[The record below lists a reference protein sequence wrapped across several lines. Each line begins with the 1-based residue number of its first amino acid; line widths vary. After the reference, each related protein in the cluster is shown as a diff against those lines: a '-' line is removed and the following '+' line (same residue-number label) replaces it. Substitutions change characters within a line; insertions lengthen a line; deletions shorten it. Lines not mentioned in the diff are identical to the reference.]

1 MEKHGQ
7 SIAVIEKKLK
17 DTIEGTV
24 TKTLKEAESEKAKFL
39 SACENTKDLTDRIN
53 EYMKK
58 FDLIKEEMNENAKKF
73 EVYSQQVETKKIE
86 IKTLEAEIETLRLQE
101 KKHQKVTSEIAD
113 ERSRLAK

>member
-53 EYMKK
+53 EYM
-58 FDLIKEEMNENAKKF
+58 NENAKKF